1 MENKDFKHFVENN
14 KHFIE
19 NNNSI
24 YNHMKD
30 WSDLIN
36 QKKIEDEWIEFE
48 GIPNYTFKNPV
59 FISDKDDNGDPLNI
73 TLTINYEDYAKT
85 K

>member
-14 KHFIE
+14 
-19 NNNSI
+19 NSV
-24 YNHMKD
+24 YNYLKD

-36 QKKIEDEWIEFE
+36 RKKIEDEWIQFE

-59 FISDKDDNGDPLNI
+59 LVQDSDDPSEIII
-73 TLTINYEDYAKT
+73 TLNYDDYVKT